1 MNRYITLSDLES
13 MSTLSAQM
21 VEAARDQDWDRL
33 WSLEQEV
40 ARLRDDT
47 PGSSTAPTSA
57 ERNRRITLMRQLLAD
72 DAEIRRHTEPWM
84 LAVQAW
90 LKPASTSPS
99 ARGRDQ

>member
-13 MSTLSAQM
+13 MSTLSAKM

-33 WSLEQEV
+33 WSLEQEL

-47 PGSSTAPTSA
+47 PGLTAVPNAA
-57 ERNRRITLMRQLLAD
+57 ERSRRITLMRQLLAD

-84 LAVQAW
+84 QAVQTW
-90 LKPASTSPS
+90 LKPASTSSS
-99 ARGRDQ
+99 ARSRDW